1 MAEASAP
8 RGSRRLTATGVALL
22 LAATGGGTGWW
33 LSQRGNGRPAAG
45 PTVPVSTATVQR
57 TDLRNTTRLSG
68 TLGYPAGHPVLAQAD
83 GTVTGLP
90 RAGQVISRGQLLY
103 EVDGRPVRLFYG
115 PRPAW
120 RPLEVGVPDGPD
132 VTELEQNLVA
142 LGYASLTPDAR
153 FTAATAAAV
162 RRWQHAT
169 AEPETGQVPA
179 GAVTYEPGPIR
190 VASLTAGLGT
200 PLSPGEP
207 VCTAT
212 STTIVVTV
220 DVPAGQIGLVHVGDT
235 VSVTLP
241 GGKATPGRVTELSP
255 VATVDT
261 GPPEQGRPP
270 SQATVPAVVTLTT
283 PDAAA
288 GFDHAPVSVDVTSQ
302 AVTGVLAVPVV
313 ALVALGGG
321 GYGVYLRTGDQRRL
335 VPVTPGTFADT
346 LVEIRDGLQ
355 AGDVVEVPAG

>member
-1 MAEASAP
+1 MAEPTGS
-8 RGSRRLTATGVALL
+8 RGSRRLTATGVALV

-33 LSQRGNGRPAAG
+33 LSQRGSGRSAAH
-45 PTVPVSTATVQR
+45 PTVPVSTATVER
-57 TDLRNTTRLSG
+57 TDLKNTTRLSG
-68 TLGYPAGHPVLAQAD
+68 TLGYAGSHPLLAQAH

-90 RAGQVISRGQLLY
+90 SAGQVISRGQLLY

-162 RRWQHAT
+162 RRWQHAI

-179 GAVTYEPGPIR
+179 GTVAYEPGPIR
-190 VASLTAGLGT
+190 IASVTADLGA
-200 PLSPGEP
+200 PVSPGEP

-212 STTIVVTV
+212 STTMVVTV
-220 DVPAGQIGLVHVGDT
+220 AVPAGQIGLVHVGDT
-235 VSVTLP
+235 VSVRLP
-241 GGKATPGRVTELSP
+241 AENVTPGRVTELSP
-255 VATVDT
+255 VAAVDT
-261 GPPEQGRPP
+261 GAPEQGRPP
-270 SQATVPAVVTLTT
+270 AQATVPAIVTLTT
-283 PDAAA
+283 PGAAA

-302 AVTGVLAVPVV
+302 AVTGVLAVPVT

-335 VPVTPGTFADT
+335 VPVTPGSFADT
-346 LVEIRDGLQ
+346 LVEIREGLR